1 MVALCCLR
9 GAQPEESMRG
19 LLFSLRVMGTQ
30 TEKKS
35 IHSSI
40 LLPWILSLT
49 FFVQFMLFSAKMS

>member
-1 MVALCCLR
+1 
-9 GAQPEESMRG
+9 MRG
-19 LLFSLRVMGTQ
+19 LLFSLRVMGSQ

-49 FFVQFMLFSAKMS
+49 FFVPFILFSAKMS

>member
-1 MVALCCLR
+1 
-9 GAQPEESMRG
+9 MRG
-19 LLFSLRVMGTQ
+19 LLFSLRVMDSQ

-49 FFVQFMLFSAKMS
+49 FFVQFMPFSAKMS